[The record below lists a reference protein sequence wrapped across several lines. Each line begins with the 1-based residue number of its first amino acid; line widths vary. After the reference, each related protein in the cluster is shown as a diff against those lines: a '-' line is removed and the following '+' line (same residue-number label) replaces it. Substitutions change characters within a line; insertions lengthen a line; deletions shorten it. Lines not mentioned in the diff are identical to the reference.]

1 MLDSPS
7 RALEVLAGRSVV
19 ALTGAGLST
28 DSGIPDYR
36 GPGSPRAAPMTITT
50 FRSGEA
56 ARRRYWARSYVG
68 WTRIWDT
75 RPNAGHRALARLEDA
90 GVITGLIT
98 QNVDGLHAA
107 AGSRELVELH
117 GRLADVVC
125 LDCHRVTPRA
135 ELQHRLAELNPGFA
149 EEHGHAVVSAPD
161 GDARL
166 ESVDG
171 FRLAPCEVCLGP
183 LKPDVVFFG
192 ETVPPERVDRCRT
205 LLDALAPTGDGPG
218 GRPGDGSGGRPAGG
232 RPAGGALLVA
242 GSSLA
247 VYSGLRF
254 VRHAH
259 ALGLPVVI
267 VNRGATRGDPLAA
280 LTVDAGCS
288 ETLTTLADAL
298 T

>member
-1 MLDSPS
+1 MPASLSPASVS
-7 RALEVLAGRSVV
+7 RVLEVLAGRPVV

-36 GPGSPRAAPMTITT
+36 GPGSPRAAPRTQPMTIGT
-50 FRSGEA
+50 FCSGEP

-75 RPNAGHRALARLEDA
+75 RPNAGHRALARLEAA
-90 GVITGLIT
+90 GVLHGLIT
-98 QNVDGLHAA
+98 QNVDGLHPA
-107 AGSRELVELH
+107 AGSREVVELH

-125 LDCHRVTPRA
+125 LDCRRVSPRA
-135 ELQHRLAELNPGFA
+135 ELQRRLTELNPGFA
-149 EEHGHAVVSAPD
+149 EEHRRAMVSAPD

-166 ESVDG
+166 ESVEG
-171 FRLAPCEVCLGP
+171 FRLAPCRMCAGP

-192 ETVPPERVDRCRT
+192 ETVPPERVARCRA
-205 LLDALAPTGDGPG
+205 LVDALAPTD
-218 GRPGDGSGGRPAGG
+218 DDI
-232 RPAGGALLVA
+232 PAGGALLVA

-259 ALGLPVVI
+259 AHGVPVVI
-267 VNRGATRGDPLAA
+267 ANRGATRGDPLAT

-288 ETLTTLADAL
+288 ETLTALADAL

>member
-1 MLDSPS
+1 MLD
-7 RALEVLAGRSVV
+7 ALAGRPVV

-36 GPGSPRAAPMTITT
+36 GPGSPRATPMTITT
-50 FRSGEA
+50 FRSGEP
-56 ARRRYWARSYVG
+56 ARRRYWARSYLG

-75 RPNAGHRALARLEDA
+75 RPNAGHRALARLEAA
-90 GVITGLIT
+90 GVVTGLIT

-107 AGSRELVELH
+107 AGSREVVELH

-125 LDCHRVTPRA
+125 LDCHRVSPRA

-149 EEHGHAVVSAPD
+149 EEHGPAVVSAPD

-166 ESVDG
+166 ESVAG
-171 FRLAPCEVCLGP
+171 FRPAPCEVCLGP

-192 ETVPPERVDRCRT
+192 ETVPPARVDRCR
-205 LLDALAPTGDGPG
+205 ALVDGLTP
-218 GRPGDGSGGRPAGG
+218 D
-232 RPAGGALLVA
+232 GALLVA
-242 GSSLA
+242 GSSLT

-254 VRHAH
+254 VRQAH
-259 ALGLPVVI
+259 ALGVPVVI
-267 VNRGATRGDPLAA
+267 VNRGTTRGDPLAT
-280 LTVDAGCS
+280 LIVDAGCS
-288 ETLTTLADAL
+288 ETLATLADTL